1 MHSRHLALLMA
12 LLVAMVMAAAAGT
25 PAGAPD
31 SAPASVSAARQP
43 DGPGIT
49 DTTIAI
55 GVEADIGSLS
65 LDGENLGF
73 RVAFEEANARGGVH
87 GRRFVWADRR
97 RQGSAPADVLAVA
110 RRMIDEDQVFALVN
124 FSGPAIGDIA
134 AHARARRV
142 PLMFPHT
149 ALVSSQGERYL
160 FTSFPRF
167 EGEAEVMFRY
177 LSETRGLRRIAIAHD
192 PNAYGLT
199 FRDALRQHAARFGYQ
214 VVGEAPV
221 PSRTPAD
228 LSSEFATLAA
238 ATPDAIVM
246 ALYPE
251 QAHALMAARARAGWR
266 GRMVSAGPLTDEA
279 SLTVPGGGSD
289 GTLGFCHYPD
299 PERSQAPGVALYR
312 AALTRLRPGRRFDR
326 YTLYGYTF
334 GRLVVEGVERAGR
347 ALTRERFIDAMEGLT
362 SWDAG
367 GVMPDV
373 RFSATNHHAQRAGF
387 ICEMQGGR
395 LVALTDWI
403 AP

>member
-1 MHSRHLALLMA
+1 VSIRPVVILTTLAA
-12 LLVAMVMAAAAGT
+12 VVGAGGRQADESGVTDAAI
-25 PAGAPD
+25 
-31 SAPASVSAARQP
+31 RI
-43 DGPGIT
+43 GIESE
-49 DTTIAI
+49 
-55 GVEADIGSLS
+55 VGSIS

-73 RVAFEEANARGGVH
+73 KLAFEEANAAGGVH

-97 RQGSAPADVLAVA
+97 RRSGAPADVFSVA
-110 RRMIDEDQVFALVN
+110 RAMIDEDRAFLLVN

-134 AHARARRV
+134 AHARSRRV

-177 LSETRGLRRIAIAHD
+177 LSKIRGARRIAIAHD
-192 PNAYGLT
+192 PNAYGLA
-199 FRDALRQHAARFGYQ
+199 FRDALREHAARFEYQ
-214 VVGEAPV
+214 VVGETPI

-228 LSSEFATLAA
+228 LSSEFAALAG
-238 ATPDAIVM
+238 TSPDAIVM
-246 ALYPE
+246 AIYPE

-279 SLTVPGGGSD
+279 SLAVPGGGAD

-299 PERSQAPGVALYR
+299 PERSGAPGVVRYR
-312 AALTRLRPGRRFDR
+312 AALSRARPGRQFDR

-334 GRLVVEGVERAGR
+334 GRLVVAGVERAGR
-347 ALTRERFIDAMEGLT
+347 ALTRERFVDAMETLT
-362 SWDAG
+362 DWDAG

-373 RFSATNHHAQRAGF
+373 SFSATNHHAQRAGF
-387 ICEMQGGR
+387 ICEMRDGR
-395 LVALTDWI
+395 LVPLTDWI

>member
-1 MHSRHLALLMA
+1 MRSHARAGVTVLLASLA
-12 LLVAMVMAAAAGT
+12 T
-25 PAGAPD
+25 AGALH
-31 SAPASVSAARQP
+31 ARQG
-43 DGPGIT
+43 DGSGIT
-49 DTTIAI
+49 DTTIRI
-55 GVEADIGSLS
+55 GVESAVGSLS

-73 RVAFEEANARGGVH
+73 RLAFEEANARGGVH
-87 GRRFVWADRR
+87 GRRFAWTDRTR
-97 RQGSAPADVLAVA
+97 KSGAPADVLAVA
-110 RRMIDEDQVFALVN
+110 RQMIDEDSVFAVVN

-149 ALVSSQGERYL
+149 ALVSSEGERYL

-177 LSETRGLRRIAIAHD
+177 LARDRGLHRLAIAHD

-199 FRDALRQHAARFGYQ
+199 FRDALRQHAARLGYE
-214 VVGEAPV
+214 VVAEVPV
-221 PSRTPAD
+221 PMRMPKD
-228 LSSEFATLAA
+228 LSAAFVTLAA
-238 ATPDAIVM
+238 ATPDAVVM

-251 QAHALMAARARAGWR
+251 QAQALMAARARAGWR
-266 GRMVSAGPLTDEA
+266 GRMASAGPLTDEA
-279 SLTVPGGGSD
+279 SLAVPDGSSD
-289 GTLGFCHYPD
+289 GTLGFCHSPD
-299 PERSQAPGVALYR
+299 PGRSHAPGVVRYREALAR
-312 AALTRLRPGRRFDR
+312 FHPGRRFDR

-347 ALTRERFIDAMEGLT
+347 DLTRERFIDAMESLKD
-362 SWDAG
+362 WNAG
-367 GVMPDV
+367 GVMPNV
-373 RFSATNHHAQRAGF
+373 SFSAANHHAQRAGF